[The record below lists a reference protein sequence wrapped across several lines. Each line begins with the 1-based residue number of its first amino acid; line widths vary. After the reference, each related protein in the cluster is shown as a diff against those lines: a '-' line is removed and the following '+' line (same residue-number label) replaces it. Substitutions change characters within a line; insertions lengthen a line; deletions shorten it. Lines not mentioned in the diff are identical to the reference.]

1 MSNQN
6 TKKSPGMEFA
16 LFDCTGVMGMD
27 NCGCLNSSLSLFLF
41 CNEPAKKKYDVR
53 TPTAKPPPPH
63 TSQYAFSWTT
73 PPPPSVHTLWIT
85 PFMKNLPHV
94 N

>member
-1 MSNQN
+1 MTYLGNFYQAKKEPETALQNEETTIQSYQKMSNQN

-41 CNEPAKKKYDVR
+41 CNEPAKK
-53 TPTAKPPPPH
+53 
-63 TSQYAFSWTT
+63 
-73 PPPPSVHTLWIT
+73 I
-85 PFMKNLPHV
+85 
-94 N
+94 